1 MNSMRQL
8 DRVDQ
13 VLRGFDKALLPY
25 YWLAAVFGTLCF
37 LANVMLNTGW
47 TRLLAVVWVI
57 AVPLWIRRYLQY
69 RRTRAAAAAPESPD
83 Q

>member
-1 MNSMRQL
+1 MRYV

-13 VLRGFDKALLPY
+13 ASRSFDKAVAPY
-25 YWLAAVFGTLCF
+25 YWIFAAFGTFCF
-37 LANVMLNTGW
+37 VTIVMLNTGW
-47 TRLLAVVWVI
+47 MRLLAVVWVI

-69 RRTRAAAAAPESPD
+69 RRTQAAAVGSKSQD